1 MSSFRTVEL
10 SDPRFERD
18 GLRFL
23 TIKTPNLRGRGDI
36 CLFVPKVADETAD
49 LPIYL
54 LLHGV
59 YGSHWCWALK
69 GGAHRT
75 AARLMEAGEIAPAI
89 IAMPSDGLWGD
100 GSAYGT
106 HHGKQFD
113 RWIVEDVV
121 MAVREIS
128 PVAGPESKVCIGG
141 LSMGG
146 YGALML
152 GGRFPER
159 FAAISGHSSI
169 TRLAEMGEFVEE
181 PLVGYEEAIAVH
193 DVVAVFKA
201 SRDQLPPVRFDCGTE
216 DPLLEG
222 NRLLRRQLTEA
233 GIAHE
238 YEEFPGGHEWSYWA
252 THVEKTLRF
261 FDTARPR

>member
-10 SDPRFERD
+10 SDPRFELD

-36 CLFVPKVADETAD
+36 CLYVPEVAEGTTD

-69 GGAHRT
+69 GGVHQT
-75 AARLMEAGEIAPAI
+75 AARLMEAGEITPAI
-89 IAMPSDGLWGD
+89 VAMPSDGLWGD

-121 MAVREIS
+121 TAVRENI
-128 PVAGPESKVCIGG
+128 PAAGPNSKVCIGG

-152 GGRFPER
+152 GGRFPDLY
-159 FAAISGHSSI
+159 AAVSAHSSI
-169 TRLAEMGEFVEE
+169 TRLAEMAEFVEE
-181 PLVGYEEAIAVH
+181 PVAGYEEAIAVH
-193 DVVAVFKA
+193 DVISVLKA
-201 SRDQLPPVRFDCGTE
+201 NRDQLPPVRFDCGTE

-222 NRLLRRQLTEA
+222 NRLLHRQLTAA

-238 YEEFPGGHEWSYWA
+238 YEEFPGGHEWPYWA

-261 FDTARPR
+261 FNAHLG